1 MNMLSEITDIT
12 DAQVPASHAT
22 QASSG
27 QAPAATLPTTLALVE
42 DDLEYAEYLA
52 QYLNE
57 QGVDVRRYGDSN
69 DLLADRT
76 PYDYGFYLLDLTL
89 PGVDGVE
96 LIRIL
101 RKRTTAGIIV
111 VTGRRDTDV
120 FERVMEAGA
129 DMHLSKP
136 VRFEQVTMA
145 IKAVQR
151 RSSPNPVQ
159 NPGLSWKLDTLQ
171 AELLAPDGT
180 RIGLSGT
187 DMAVMEC
194 LLEAQGAV
202 VSKNTLNERLGRPLT
217 EGPDNGLNATIY
229 RLRRRIEQATPL
241 HVPLHSQSRKGYQFR
256 APLVRV

>member
-1 MNMLSEITDIT
+1 MNMLSETTTPTD
-12 DAQVPASHAT
+12 T
-22 QASSG
+22 QASASQLG
-27 QAPAATLPTTLALVE
+27 AAASSQIPAASLPTTLALVE

-57 QGVDVRRYGDSN
+57 QGVNVRRYGDSN
-69 DLLADRT
+69 DLLADRS

-151 RSSPNPVQ
+151 RSSPSPVQ
-159 NPGLSWKLDTLQ
+159 SPGLSWKLDTLQ

-194 LLEAQGAV
+194 LLEAQGNV

-217 EGPDNGLNATIY
+217 DGPDNGLNATIY

-256 APLVRV
+256 APLVRI